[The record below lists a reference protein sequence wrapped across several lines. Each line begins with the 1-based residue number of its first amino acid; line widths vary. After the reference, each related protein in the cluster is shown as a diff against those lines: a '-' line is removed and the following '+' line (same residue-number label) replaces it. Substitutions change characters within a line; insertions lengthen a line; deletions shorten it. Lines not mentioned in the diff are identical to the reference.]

1 LRYYRV
7 SFGLTSPSV
16 GTSMLL
22 DEKNAIIY
30 GVGGSPM
37 PAPAPLVR
45 AHQVPTC
52 PKELNHKIVMV
63 MLLIPA
69 GIIRTVIERGLSYVG
84 IGNVVFALI
93 GGALIIG
100 TRVLVG
106 SALGGLVRDGYL
118 GWGRDTT

>member
-22 DEKNAIIY
+22 DKKNAIIY
-30 GVGGSPM
+30 GVGGGLM
-37 PAPAPLVR
+37 PAPATLVR

-52 PKELNHKIVMV
+52 RKELNHKIVMV
-63 MLLIPA
+63 LLLIPA

-93 GGALIIG
+93 GA
-100 TRVLVG
+100 T
-106 SALGGLVRDGYL
+106 
-118 GWGRDTT
+118 